1 MVVWLP
7 FQSQNGFLYRAR
19 PDKFSMESPLTSGV
33 TWMAPR
39 TMLLEQQKLRGLKR
53 RLKEQC
59 LFFDGGIRVSL

>member
-7 FQSQNGFLYRAR
+7 FQSRNGFLYRAR

-39 TMLLEQQKLRGLKR
+39 TMLLEQQKLLGLKC
-53 RLKEQC
+53 RLKDTAHM
-59 LFFDGGIRVSL
+59 F